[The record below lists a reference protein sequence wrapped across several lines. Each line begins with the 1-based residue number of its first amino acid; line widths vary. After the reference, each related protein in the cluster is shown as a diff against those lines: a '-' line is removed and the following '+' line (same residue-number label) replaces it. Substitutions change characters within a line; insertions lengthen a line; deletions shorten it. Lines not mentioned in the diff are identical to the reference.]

1 MAIVNQT
8 LSKDSEAKHW
18 ESLYYKENALV
29 ALLKQH
35 IKALE
40 EQVGYLN
47 SRIAYIKKYR
57 EE

>member
-1 MAIVNQT
+1 MAIVDQS

-29 ALLKQH
+29 GLLKQH

-40 EQVGYLN
+40 EQVGYLS
-47 SRIAYIKKYR
+47 SRIAYIKKYG
-57 EE
+57 EK